1 MQFYS
6 AGKDTIQLEKF
17 LRIIDDILRKDF
29 RLTKIKCNFKNNF
42 LKIWIVIAFIILKKN
57 KIIFF

>member
-42 LKIWIVIAFIILKKN
+42 LKI
-57 KIIFF
+57 